1 MEYVLY
7 IYTAQRSVKGINH
20 GLYYFLET
28 MFFSD
33 QPQTSVN
40 HNTNCLLDY
49 IPCATSVNIPVSGK
63 IYGCSDTT
71 MTMTGA
77 FVDGEE
83 R

>member
-1 MEYVLY
+1 
-7 IYTAQRSVKGINH
+7 
-20 GLYYFLET
+20 

-33 QPQTSVN
+33 RPQTSVN